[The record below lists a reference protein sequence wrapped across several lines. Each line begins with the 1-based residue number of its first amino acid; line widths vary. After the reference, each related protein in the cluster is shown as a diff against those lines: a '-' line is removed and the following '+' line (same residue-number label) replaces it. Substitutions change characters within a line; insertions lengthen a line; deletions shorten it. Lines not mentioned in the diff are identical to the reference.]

1 MFVLKLQLICY
12 ASYLMQNC
20 IFKKYVTKPNF
31 SVEIDFNKL
40 VDFLSNREFDQM
52 TFSDLD
58 KIFL

>member
-1 MFVLKLQLICY
+1 
-12 ASYLMQNC
+12 MQNC

-58 KIFL
+58 KIFLWHSKLLIRFY